1 MEKCYPQQLLP
12 LAGLE
17 PARPKRAQRPQRG
30 TSTNFVTRA
39 VLPYSVLGKAAQ
51 VKVCI
56 CSKGWADDWAA
67 ALPTRPIICGA
78 ADTSTVEQQ
87 LGCKATPFPG
97 GFPGQKSIVSGKP

>member
-1 MEKCYPQQLLP
+1 MNKTSGGVTTFLIKYYDLHQLLP

-39 VLPYSVLGKAAQ
+39 VLPYSVLGKVAQ

-56 CSKGWADDWAA
+56 CSKG
-67 ALPTRPIICGA
+67 
-78 ADTSTVEQQ
+78 
-87 LGCKATPFPG
+87 
-97 GFPGQKSIVSGKP
+97 